1 MQQSTEINS
10 LNLIQQVLLKAR
22 NSGYQLLTTY
32 SDFAVENTVNIPHTI
47 SMTASSEKSKANCDF
62 SILRVNFNA
71 VIKFSAT
78 NTNRYTRGDI
88 EQLMKK

>member
-47 SMTASSEKSKANCDF
+47 SMTASSEKSNANCDF

-71 VIKFSAT
+71 VIKFSTT